1 MSARPP
7 APPASPF
14 QGWIALLRGLVFA
27 AGFLCAVVG
36 AVLALN
42 HRQARAAD
50 PLNSPVLLDLVQRA
64 QENPA
69 DSNLVAQV
77 RAMDLLARRAF
88 FTSQALAG
96 RGAWLL
102 LVGAVLVVVPL
113 RGLRWLQ
120 APVPVPGTAKAAEA
134 EDREARTA
142 RAAVSVYG
150 VLLAGAMVAVAVVF
164 RPAAT
169 PQAAMRPAPDAA
181 AHPSPTSGAAAAT
194 AAAPTSAP
202 PAAPAAD
209 FATDEE
215 MLAQW
220 PAFRGFRGLGGAA
233 KDVPAKWDG
242 EAGEG
247 IAWKVE
253 PPLPGFSSAVIWK
266 DRIFLT
272 GADDTTRELYC
283 FRAADGSLLWRHAA
297 SGIPG
302 SPGKP
307 PKVAEDTGLAPCTAA
322 TDGRRVF
329 AIFGT
334 GDLVACDLDGKRIWA
349 KNLGSPKNPYGHAS
363 SLMTHRD
370 LLIVQYDQEKDGLL
384 LALRTTTGEK
394 VWETRRAVQAGWS
407 SPIVFEIDGKARIA
421 TLANPMLAAY
431 DPADGSEVWHLGDLE
446 AEIGV
451 SPAFADGR
459 VFGGN
464 EYARIVAAD
473 ARTGEQIWETDE
485 DMPDVA
491 SPLPVNGLVLL
502 AASSGILTCRDA
514 ATGAKAWMK
523 EFDEGFYS
531 SPMAA
536 GGLVHLTDR
545 TGLTRVFKASRTWEP
560 VAENRLGEDC
570 TSTPAFAGGRIYLR
584 GMKHLFAIGSADA
597 PK

>member
-1 MSARPP
+1 MNSPRPSSIATP
-7 APPASPF
+7 LS
-14 QGWIALLRGLVFA
+14 GWVSFLRGTVLA
-27 AGFLCAVVG
+27 AGFICAVVG
-36 AVLALN
+36 TVLALN
-42 HRQARAAD
+42 HRQSKATD
-50 PLNSPVLLDLVQRA
+50 PLNSPVLLDLVKQA
-64 QENPA
+64 QANPV

-88 FTSQALAG
+88 FTSQSFAQ

-102 LVGAVLVVVPL
+102 LAGAVLVVAAL
-113 RGLRWLQ
+113 RGIRWLQ
-120 APVPVPGTAKAAEA
+120 PPLPVPGTMQPAEVA
-134 EDREARTA
+134 D
-142 RAAVSVYG
+142 RAARNARISVSIYG
-150 VLLAGAMVAVAVVF
+150 ALLAGALVVTAMVF
-164 RPAAT
+164 RPAAAPILRAGVEG
-169 PQAAMRPAPDAA
+169 PQPGPGGD
-181 AHPSPTSGAAAAT
+181 
-194 AAAPTSAP
+194 APTASATTSTP
-202 PAAPAAD
+202 VAVAAD
-209 FATDEE
+209 FASDEE

-233 KDVPAKWDG
+233 GAMPTKWNGETGDG
-242 EAGEG
+242 
-247 IAWKVE
+247 ILWKVAT
-253 PPLPGFSSAVIWK
+253 PRQGFSSAVVWK
-266 DRIFLT
+266 DRIFVT
-272 GADDTTRELYC
+272 GADDATRELYC
-283 FRAADGSLLWRHAA
+283 LNAADGSLRWRHAA
-297 SGIPG
+297 TDIPG
-302 SPGKP
+302 TPAKP
-307 PKVAEDTGLAPCTAA
+307 PRVAEDTGLAPSTAA

-334 GDLVACDLDGKRIWA
+334 GDLIACDLDGKRIWA

-384 LALRTTTGEK
+384 LALRTTTGEI
-394 VWETRRAVQAGWS
+394 VWQARRVVQAGWS
-407 SPIVFEIDGKARIA
+407 SPIVFDAGGKALIA
-421 TLANPMLAAY
+421 ALANPMLAAY
-431 DPADGSEVWHLGDLE
+431 DPADGSEVWRLGDLE

-451 SPAFADGR
+451 SPAAADGR

-473 ARTGEQIWETDE
+473 AKTGAQIWETDE

-491 SPLPVNGLVLL
+491 SPLPANGLVFL

-514 ATGAKAWMK
+514 ASGAKVWMQ

-545 TGLTRVFKASRTWEP
+545 KGITRVFKAARTWDL
-560 VAENRLGEDC
+560 VSENPLGEDC
-570 TSTPAFAGGRIYLR
+570 TSTPAFVGGRIYLR